1 MVLASGAAV
10 AAASG
15 QRRGPCRRRLPGRI
29 PRLDRVRVRVRVRL
43 RVRVRVY
50 RVRVTVRVLTLLD
63 QAPALRRAAAIDQG
77 YLVRR
82 DAPHLGVR
90 ERGRMRVSAL

>member
-1 MVLASGAAV
+1 MIAGEVLASGAAV

-29 PRLDRVRVRVRVRL
+29 PRLVRVRVRT

-50 RVRVTVRVLTLLD
+50 RVRDSEGAPSHDLAPLVEASLLCELVY
-63 QAPALRRAAAIDQG
+63 PDQG
-77 YLVRR
+77 
-82 DAPHLGVR
+82 
-90 ERGRMRVSAL
+90 